1 MKYYCHHNM
10 KFNYKKGFT
19 LTEVVIVVAISSII
33 LTSVMYFG
41 QSIFS
46 FNTVAGQT
54 LGVQTGARKVLK
66 NIVKELRS
74 TSPSSLGAYPISL
87 ASSTAI
93 TFFSN
98 IDSDIQ
104 KEQVRYFLQGTTLKR
119 GVINPTGNPLVYS
132 AGSEVVTDL
141 IKDIRNGA
149 TPIFTYFD
157 SNYAG
162 TSTPLVQP
170 VSPTSVRFVKIY
182 LLLENDP
189 NKAPASFEVTNQV
202 LLRNLKDNL

>member
-1 MKYYCHHNM
+1 
-10 KFNYKKGFT
+10 
-19 LTEVVIVVAISSII
+19 LTAVA
-33 LTSVMYFG
+33 YFG

-66 NIVKELRS
+66 NIVKELRG
-74 TSPSSLGAYPISL
+74 TSPSSLGAYPIVL
-87 ASSTAI
+87 ASSTAV

-98 IDSDIQ
+98 IDTDVH

-119 GVINPTGNPLVYS
+119 GVINPSGNPLVYS

-141 IKDIRNGA
+141 IKDVRNGA

-157 SNYAG
+157 STYAG
-162 TSTPLVQP
+162 TSTPLIQP
-170 VSPTSVRFVKIY
+170 VAPTSVRFVKIY